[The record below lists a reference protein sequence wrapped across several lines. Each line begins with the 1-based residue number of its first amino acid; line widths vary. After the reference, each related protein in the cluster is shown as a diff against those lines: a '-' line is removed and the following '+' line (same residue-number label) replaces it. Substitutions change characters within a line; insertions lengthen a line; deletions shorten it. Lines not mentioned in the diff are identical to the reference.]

1 MQNQNIPPIPN
12 DDEWPL
18 ATVFDVT
25 AKLVLHHHND
35 DIFISRRQ
43 TSHFNTDECSQ
54 TTNLAYSTSTTSAT
68 EPHLSDGVNTHWTH
82 QNDNYMQCISL

>member
-25 AKLVLHHHND
+25 ANQY
-35 DIFISRRQ
+35 FITIMT
-43 TSHFNTDECSQ
+43 TSPPNIYLNMDECPQTKISQ
-54 TTNLAYSTSTTSAT
+54 QVHNFTARPQHS
-68 EPHLSDGVNTHWTH
+68 SDGINTHCTH